1 MSIWDFI
8 GGRPPV
14 TEEKPDYYEE
24 GLQLASQER
33 FHEALT
39 SFRLALRE
47 RPADVAILEQ
57 MAVVY
62 TRMGV
67 GDEAVKMYQ
76 RALEKDPGSAGA
88 HYGIAFLLLNKGRG
102 DEAVEH
108 LERFL
113 ETGDSIPGTDRH
125 VRHAKETL
133 DGLRAADDA
142 DGSLPHGD

>member
-8 GGRPPV
+8 GGRQN
-14 TEEKPDYYEE
+14 TTDEKPDYYAE
-24 GLQLASQER
+24 GLELAAQER

-47 RPADVAILEQ
+47 RPADVAVLEQ
-57 MAVVY
+57 MGIVY

-67 GDEAVKMYQ
+67 TDEAIKMYQ
-76 RALEKDPGSAGA
+76 RALEKDPSSAGA

-102 DEAVEH
+102 DDAVEH

-113 ETGDSIPGTDRH
+113 DAGDAIPGTDRH
-125 VRHAKETL
+125 VRHARETL
-133 DGLRAADDA
+133 DGLRSSEDAGGPQDD
-142 DGSLPHGD
+142 G

>member
-1 MSIWDFI
+1 MSIWDLF
-8 GGRPPV
+8 GPREPA

-47 RPADVAILEQ
+47 RPDEVAILEQ
-57 MAVVY
+57 MAIVY

-67 GDEAVKMYQ
+67 ADEAIKMYQ
-76 RALEKDPGSAGA
+76 RALEKDPLSAGA
-88 HYGIAFLLLNKGRG
+88 HYGIAFLLLNRGHG
-102 DEAVEH
+102 DEAVRH

-113 ETGDSIPGTDRH
+113 ETGQALPGTHRH
-125 VRHAKETL
+125 VRHARETL
-133 DGLRAADDA
+133 DGLRGSDAAGPPP
-142 DGSLPHGD
+142 GSD

>member
-8 GGRPPV
+8 GGRQN
-14 TEEKPDYYEE
+14 TTQQEPDYYEE
-24 GLQLASQER
+24 GLHLASQER

-47 RPADVAILEQ
+47 RPADVATLEQ

-67 GDEAVKMYQ
+67 SDEAIKLYQ
-76 RALEKDPGSAGA
+76 RALEKDPASAGA

-108 LERFL
+108 LESFL
-113 ETGDSIPGTDRH
+113 EMGASMPGTGRH
-125 VRHAKETL
+125 VQHAREIL
-133 DGLRAADDA
+133 DDLRNTGGGGEPLLDDE
-142 DGSLPHGD
+142 

>member
-1 MSIWDFI
+1 MSIWDFLGR
-8 GGRPPV
+8 GGNT
-14 TEEKPDYYEE
+14 TEEQPDYYTE
-24 GLQLASQER
+24 GLELASKER

-47 RPADVAILEQ
+47 RPADVAVLEQ
-57 MAVVY
+57 MGIVY

-67 GDEAVKMYQ
+67 ADEAIKMYR
-76 RALEKDPGSAGA
+76 RALEKDPTSAGA

-113 ETGDSIPGTDRH
+113 ETGDALPGTDRH
-125 VRHAKETL
+125 VRHARETL
-133 DGLRAADDA
+133 DGLRAEGEGTRRPNDD
-142 DGSLPHGD
+142 D

>member
-8 GGRPPV
+8 GGRENP
-14 TEEKPDYYEE
+14 TDEKPDYYGE
-24 GLQLASQER
+24 GLELAGQER

-47 RPADVAILEQ
+47 RPADVAVLEQ
-57 MAVVY
+57 MGIVY

-67 GDEAVKMYQ
+67 TDEAIKMYQ
-76 RALEKDPGSAGA
+76 RALEKDPSSAGA

-102 DEAVEH
+102 DAAVEH

-113 ETGDSIPGTDRH
+113 EAGGELPGTDRH
-125 VRHAKETL
+125 VRHAREIL
-133 DGLRAADDA
+133 DDLRSEEAGAPEDDA
-142 DGSLPHGD
+142 

>member
-8 GGRPPV
+8 GGRQN
-14 TEEKPDYYEE
+14 TTDGKPDYYAE
-24 GLQLASQER
+24 GLELATQER

-47 RPADVAILEQ
+47 RPADVAVLEQ
-57 MAVVY
+57 MGIVY

-67 GDEAVKMYQ
+67 TDEAIKMYQ
-76 RALEKDPGSAGA
+76 RALEKDPSSAGA

-102 DEAVEH
+102 DAAVEH

-113 ETGDSIPGTDRH
+113 EAGDAIPGTDRY
-125 VRHAKETL
+125 VRHARETL
-133 DGLRAADDA
+133 DDLRSSEDTGASQDD
-142 DGSLPHGD
+142 S

>member
-8 GGRPPV
+8 GGRSQ
-14 TEEKPDYYEE
+14 TEAAKPDYYTE
-24 GLQLASQER
+24 GLQLAQQER

-47 RPADVAILEQ
+47 RPADVATLEQ

-67 GDEAVKMYQ
+67 ADEAIKLYQ
-76 RALEKDPGSAGA
+76 RALEKDPMSAGA
-88 HYGIAFLLLNKGRG
+88 HYGIAFLLINKDRG
-102 DEAVEH
+102 DDAVEH

-113 ETGDSIPGTDRH
+113 EAGSALPGTGRH
-125 VRHAKETL
+125 VKHARETL
-133 DGLRAADDA
+133 DDLRSHAGDDEPAADD
-142 DGSLPHGD
+142 D

>member
-8 GGRPPV
+8 GGRQN
-14 TEEKPDYYEE
+14 TTDEKPDYYAE
-24 GLQLASQER
+24 GLELAAQER

-47 RPADVAILEQ
+47 RPADVAVLEQ
-57 MAVVY
+57 MGIVY

-67 GDEAVKMYQ
+67 TDEAIKMYQ
-76 RALEKDPGSAGA
+76 RALEKDPSSAGA

-102 DEAVEH
+102 DDAVEH

-113 ETGDSIPGTDRH
+113 DAGDAIPGTDRH
-125 VRHAKETL
+125 VRHARETL
-133 DGLRAADDA
+133 HGLRSSEDAGGPEDD
-142 DGSLPHGD
+142 G

>member
-1 MSIWDFI
+1 MSIWDFL
-8 GGRPPV
+8 GGRQST
-14 TEEKPDYYEE
+14 TEEQPDYYSE
-24 GLQLASQER
+24 GLELASQER

-47 RPADVAILEQ
+47 RPADVAVLEQ
-57 MAVVY
+57 MGIVY

-67 GDEAVKMYQ
+67 ADEAIKMYR
-76 RALEKDPGSAGA
+76 RALEKDPSSAGA

-113 ETGDSIPGTDRH
+113 ETGDALPGTDRH
-125 VRHAKETL
+125 VRHARETL
-133 DGLRAADDA
+133 DGLRPEGGGTRRPGDD
-142 DGSLPHGD
+142 D